1 MQWHIVH
8 VDMPVNLGDTLHNC
22 IYKLFEDAEFL
33 KPPGG
38 QNRKMK
44 PLRFKIKN
52 NSSAQKV
59 NW

>member
-1 MQWHIVH
+1 
-8 VDMPVNLGDTLHNC
+8 MPVNLGDTLHNC

-59 NW
+59 N